1 MTDGGIKS
9 KERVVEFGEVFTPK
23 DIVNDMLD
31 LVAEESYRI
40 DATFLEPACG
50 NGNFLVE
57 ILRRKLETAKNDLE
71 NFERNVFIALSS
83 TYGID
88 IQLDNVEES
97 KARMLGVVKEAY
109 KNIKREPSENILKT
123 CVYIMDRNIIWGD
136 ALTEKFMG
144 DIHTGEEYIIHKE
157 LKVTEWE
164 ITDSHI
170 KMTEQSLAEDDR
182 EYEQLEITEFLVNE
196 SITEVVNLMNV
207 PEYVTDERLDKLC
220 KIHEDYEEEMKKLRV
235 TKQKDTEAKKNGA
248 STKKKRSKV
257 ITAW

>member
-9 KERVVEFGEVFTPK
+9 KARVAEFGEVFTPK
-23 DIVNDMLD
+23 NIVDDMLD
-31 LVAEESYRI
+31 LVKEESYRI
-40 DATFLEPACG
+40 DSTFLEPACG

-71 NFERNVFIALSS
+71 NFERSVFVALSS

-123 CVYIMDRNIIWGD
+123 CVYIMDKNIIWGD
-136 ALTEKFMG
+136 ALTERFMG

-164 ITDSHI
+164 ITDLNV
-170 KMTEQSLAEDDR
+170 KMTEQLLTEDNSG
-182 EYEQLEITEFLVNE
+182 YEQLDITEFIVNE
-196 SITEVVNLMNV
+196 KATEIINLTNV
-207 PEYVTDERLDKLC
+207 PEYVTDERLVKLC
-220 KIHEDYEEEMKKLRV
+220 KIHEDYKEEMKKLEIA
-235 TKQKDTEAKKNGA
+235 KQKDVDAKKKRDTN
-248 STKKKRSKV
+248 KKKRSKIV
-257 ITAW
+257 AAW

>member
-9 KERVVEFGEVFTPK
+9 KARVAEFGEVFTPK
-23 DIVNDMLD
+23 NIVDDMLD
-31 LVAEESYRI
+31 LVKEESYRI
-40 DATFLEPACG
+40 DSTFLEPACG

-71 NFERNVFIALSS
+71 NFERSVFVALSS

-123 CVYIMDRNIIWGD
+123 CVYIMDKNIIWGD
-136 ALTEKFMG
+136 ALTERFMG

-164 ITDSHI
+164 ITDLNV
-170 KMTEQSLAEDDR
+170 KMTEQLLTEDNSG
-182 EYEQLEITEFLVNE
+182 YEQLDITEFIVNE
-196 SITEVVNLMNV
+196 KATEIINLTNV
-207 PEYVTDERLDKLC
+207 PEYVTDERLAKLC
-220 KIHEDYEEEMKKLRV
+220 KIHEDYEEEMKKLKV
-235 TKQKDTEAKKNGA
+235 TKQKDTKAKKNGA
-248 STKKKRSKV
+248 STKKKKSKV

>member
-9 KERVVEFGEVFTPK
+9 KKRVAEFGEVFTPHN
-23 DIVNDMLD
+23 IVVDMLD
-31 LVAEESYRI
+31 LVKDESYRI
-40 DATFLEPACG
+40 DSTFLEPACG

-109 KNIKREPSENILKT
+109 KNIKREPSENTLKT

-144 DIHTGEEYIIHKE
+144 DIHTGEEYTIHKE
-157 LKVTEWE
+157 LKVTEWQ

-207 PEYVTDERLDKLC
+207 PEYVTDERLVKLC
-220 KIHEDYEEEMKKLRV
+220 KIHEDYKEEMKKLEV
-235 TKQKDTEAKKNGA
+235 AKQKDVDAKKKRDTN
-248 STKKKRSKV
+248 KKKRSKIV
-257 ITAW
+257 AAW